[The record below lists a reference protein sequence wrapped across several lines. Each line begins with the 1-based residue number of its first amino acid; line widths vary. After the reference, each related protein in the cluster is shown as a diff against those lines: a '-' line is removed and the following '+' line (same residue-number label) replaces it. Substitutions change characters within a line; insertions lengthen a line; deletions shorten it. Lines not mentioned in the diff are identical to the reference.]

1 MNPCPRYEESL
12 ILYSYQELGG
22 KKVITL
28 QKHLSQCER
37 CRRYLDELNR
47 VFQIIENRSGSSPDL
62 FLDIQW

>member
-12 ILYSYQELGG
+12 ILYSYQELGR
-22 KKVITL
+22 KKVVTL

-37 CRRYLDELNR
+37 CRGYLHELGN
-47 VFQIIENRSGSSPDL
+47 VFKIVEKHFEPTSSL

>member
-12 ILYSYQELGG
+12 ILYSYQELGR

-37 CRRYLDELNR
+37 CRGYLDELGH
-47 VFQIIENRSGSSPDL
+47 VSQVIEKYNRSSSDL